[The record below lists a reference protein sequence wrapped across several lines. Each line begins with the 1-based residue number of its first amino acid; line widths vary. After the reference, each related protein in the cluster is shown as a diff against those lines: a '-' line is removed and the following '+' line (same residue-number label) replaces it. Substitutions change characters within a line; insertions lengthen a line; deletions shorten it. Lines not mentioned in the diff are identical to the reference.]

1 MRFYRWVK
9 KWVER
14 VAALRIPLYAGNSA
28 FFLLLSLFP
37 LMSILL
43 AILQRTS
50 LQEADVLRL
59 LAQVS
64 PAALMPLFEDLG
76 STDSTMC
83 SPSSLISISAVTVVW
98 SSSKGM
104 YSLLLG
110 LNAVD
115 GVTETR
121 GYLRLRLL
129 GILCTLGMLL
139 ALVVT
144 LLLNVYGKS
153 LLRLLSAGGGFAAR
167 LLEFTMQELH
177 LYSTVFLMIV
187 FTLFYLVLPNR
198 RRRLTRAL
206 PGALGAAIAWNV
218 FSSAL
223 SFYVN
228 HFPRA
233 SSLYGSL
240 TLLLFSLLWLYICI
254 SIIFYGAL
262 FNRLL
267 ERRFG

>member
-9 KWVER
+9 KWAER

-64 PAALMPLFEDLG
+64 PAALMPLFEDLLDG
-76 STDSTMC
+76 LYDVQ
-83 SPSSLISISAVTVVW
+83 PVSLISISAVTVV
-98 SSSKGM
+98 
-104 YSLLLG
+104 LG

>member
-9 KWVER
+9 KWAER

-64 PAALMPLFEDLG
+64 PAALMPLFEDLLDG
-76 STDSTMC
+76 LYDVQ
-83 SPSSLISISAVTVVW
+83 PVSLISISAVTVVW

-115 GVTETR
+115 GFTETR

-153 LLRLLSAGGGFAAR
+153 LLRLLSAGQCDPELSPCA
-167 LLEFTMQELH
+167 ELH
-177 LYSTVFLMIV
+177 VRRKKILH
-187 FTLFYLVLPNR
+187 LV
-198 RRRLTRAL
+198 A
-206 PGALGAAIAWNV
+206 GIA
-218 FSSAL
+218 
-223 SFYVN
+223 
-228 HFPRA
+228 R
-233 SSLYGSL
+233 
-240 TLLLFSLLWLYICI
+240 
-254 SIIFYGAL
+254 
-262 FNRLL
+262 
-267 ERRFG
+267 

>member
-9 KWVER
+9 KWAER

-64 PAALMPLFEDLG
+64 PAALMPLFEDLLDG
-76 STDSTMC
+76 LYDVQ
-83 SPSSLISISAVTVVW
+83 PVSLISISAVTVVW

-129 GILCTLGMLL
+129 GILCTLTQFLSEVYHHRPRIHHRRNDQCREDFIGITGKLVGSE
-139 ALVVT
+139 ALFV
-144 LLLNVYGKS
+144 
-153 LLRLLSAGGGFAAR
+153 
-167 LLEFTMQELH
+167 
-177 LYSTVFLMIV
+177 MI
-187 FTLFYLVLPNR
+187 FEK
-198 RRRLTRAL
+198 
-206 PGALGAAIAWNV
+206 IQH
-218 FSSAL
+218 FSSYSIDRL
-223 SFYVN
+223 PTISE
-228 HFPRA
+228 
-233 SSLYGSL
+233 LGSRYL
-240 TLLLFSLLWLYICI
+240 MTQYPSQFIVQSYF
-254 SIIFYGAL
+254 II
-262 FNRLL
+262 
-267 ERRFG
+267 